1 MYVNVNESKIP
12 PPICDFKLNLIKYIR
27 LWSDITLYVTEYGYF
42 CAVKRV
48 TNSDWKIS
56 YKILSCVIL
65 VLGMSGNVAMARMPD
80 DTLGVK
86 VYYPCGSGDVSRIP
100 ANAPCLERFIHD
112 LDSLC
117 RLPFFKPFALTVT
130 SSASPEGSI
139 GRNRALSHARAMS
152 ALDFLNGRSEAFR
165 HISSSLDCSID
176 EQTTNDMAGQ
186 VKVSHYPKMRFSEV
200 MLCYSQGEDSLQAV
214 SPPVVDEVS
223 RQGQAE
229 APADSVRTGG
239 LPAEE
244 AGDVPTQSPPR
255 QGEGVAAERRPVLF
269 VKTNL
274 PYDLLTFVNVAVE
287 VPLGRRFSVEA
298 QYVNPWW
305 NSVRKHRTIELRYV
319 SLAPRYY
326 FGRDGRRYSSLFA
339 GLSAGW
345 GKYDMQLTRHGVQGE
360 LWHVSPVLGYS
371 HYIGRHWKM
380 EYSVSAGYLHTDY
393 HKYTQKSGTPYGD
406 IKVHDYPW
414 VSHTFRSVLPTSLGV
429 SLVYVFHGNKAKTH
443 K

>member
-1 MYVNVNESKIP
+1 MNQKYP

-326 FGRDGRRYSSLFA
+326 FGKDGGRYSSLFA

-429 SLVYVFHGNKAKTH
+429 SLVYAFHGNKAKTH

>member
-1 MYVNVNESKIP
+1 M
-12 PPICDFKLNLIKYIR
+12 
-27 LWSDITLYVTEYGYF
+27 WSDVTLYVTEFEYF
-42 CAVKRV
+42 CAVKLV
-48 TNSDWKIS
+48 INSKWKIP
-56 YKILSCVIL
+56 YTVLTCVFL
-65 VLGMSGNVAMARMPD
+65 VMGIGGNVALARMPG
-80 DTLGVK
+80 DTLAVK
-86 VYYPCGSGDVSRIP
+86 VYYPCGSGDVSKIP

-117 RLPFFKPFALTVT
+117 SLPFFKPFALTIT

-139 GRNRALSHARAMS
+139 GRNRALSHARARS
-152 ALDFLNGRSEAFR
+152 VLDFLNGRSETFR

-176 EQTTNDMAGQ
+176 EQTTNHMAGQ
-186 VKVSHYPKMRFSEV
+186 VKYLHYPKMRFSEV
-200 MLCYSQGEDSLQAV
+200 MLRYSQGEDSLQAV
-214 SPPVVDEVS
+214 SPPVAEDVS
-223 RQGQAE
+223 NQGQTE
-229 APADSVRTGG
+229 APVDSVRTVG

-244 AGDVPTQSPPR
+244 MGDITAQLPPR
-255 QGEGVAAERRPVLF
+255 QGEGVAATERRPVLF

-274 PYDLLTFVNVAVE
+274 AYDLLTFVNVAVE
-287 VPLGRRFSVEA
+287 VPLGRRFSLEA

-305 NSVRKHRTIELRYV
+305 HSVRKHRTIELCYV

-326 FGRDGRRYSSLFA
+326 FGKDGGRYSSFFA

-360 LWHVSPVLGYS
+360 LWHVSPVFGYS

-380 EYSVSAGYLHTDY
+380 EYSISVGYLHTNY
-393 HKYTQKSGTPYGD
+393 RKYTQKSGTPYGD

-414 VSHTFRSVLPTSLGV
+414 VSHTFRSILPTSLGV
-429 SLVYVFHGNKAKTH
+429 SLVYAFHVNKAKTH

>member
-1 MYVNVNESKIP
+1 MHVSVNESKIP

-56 YKILSCVIL
+56 HKILSCVIL

-139 GRNRALSHARAMS
+139 GRNRVLSHARAMS

-326 FGRDGRRYSSLFA
+326 FGKDGGRYSSLFA

-429 SLVYVFHGNKAKTH
+429 SLVYAFHGNKAKAH

>member
-1 MYVNVNESKIP
+1 MHVSVNESKIR

-326 FGRDGRRYSSLFA
+326 FGKDGGRYSSLFA

-429 SLVYVFHGNKAKTH
+429 SLVYAFHGNKAKTH

>member
-1 MYVNVNESKIP
+1 MHVSVNESKIP

-56 YKILSCVIL
+56 HKILSYVIL
-65 VLGMSGNVAMARMPD
+65 VLGMSGKVAMARMPD

-139 GRNRALSHARAMS
+139 GRNRVLSHARAMS

-326 FGRDGRRYSSLFA
+326 FGKDGGRYSSLFA

-393 HKYTQKSGTPYGD
+393 HRYTQKSGTPYGD

-429 SLVYVFHGNKAKTH
+429 SLVYAFHGNKAKTH

>member
-1 MYVNVNESKIP
+1 M
-12 PPICDFKLNLIKYIR
+12 
-27 LWSDITLYVTEYGYF
+27 
-42 CAVKRV
+42 
-48 TNSDWKIS
+48 
-56 YKILSCVIL
+56 VI
-65 VLGMSGNVAMARMPD
+65 GIGRNVAMARMPD

-139 GRNRALSHARAMS
+139 GRNRVLSHARAMS
-152 ALDFLNGRSEAFR
+152 VLDFLNGRSETFR

-200 MLCYSQGEDSLQAV
+200 MLRYSQGEDSLQAV
-214 SPPVVDEVS
+214 SPPVADEVS
-223 RQGQAE
+223 GQGQAK

-244 AGDVPTQSPPR
+244 AGDVPTQLPPR
-255 QGEGVAAERRPVLF
+255 QDEGVAAERRPVLF

-326 FGRDGRRYSSLFA
+326 FGKDGRRYSSLFA

-360 LWHVSPVLGYS
+360 LWHVSPVFGYS

-429 SLVYVFHGNKAKTH
+429 SLVYAFHGNKAKTH

>member
-1 MYVNVNESKIP
+1 MSFV
-12 PPICDFKLNLIKYIR
+12 F
-27 LWSDITLYVTEYGYF
+27 
-42 CAVKRV
+42 
-48 TNSDWKIS
+48 
-56 YKILSCVIL
+56 L
-65 VLGMSGNVAMARMPD
+65 VMGIGGSVALARMPD
-80 DTLGVK
+80 DTLAVK

-112 LDSLC
+112 LDSLY
-117 RLPFFKPFALTVT
+117 RLPFFKPFALSVT

-139 GRNRALSHARAMS
+139 GRNRALSHARARS
-152 ALDFLNGRSEAFR
+152 VLDFLNDRSETFR

-176 EQTTNDMAGQ
+176 ELTTNDIAGQ
-186 VKVSHYPKMRFSEV
+186 VKASHYPKMRFSEV
-200 MLCYSQGEDSLQAV
+200 MLRYSQGEDSLQAV
-214 SPPVVDEVS
+214 SPPVADEVPG
-223 RQGQAE
+223 QGQAE
-229 APADSVRTGG
+229 APADSVMTGG

-244 AGDVPTQSPPR
+244 AGDVPAQSPPR

-274 PYDLLTFVNVAVE
+274 AYDLLTFVNVAVE

-326 FGRDGRRYSSLFA
+326 FGKDGERYSSLFA

-360 LWHVSPVLGYS
+360 LWHVSPVFGYS
-371 HYIGRHWKM
+371 HYIGRHWKI
-380 EYSVSAGYLHTDY
+380 EYSVSVGYLHTNY
-393 HKYTQKSGTPYGD
+393 HKYTQKYGTPYGD

-414 VSHTFRSVLPTSLGV
+414 VSHTFRSILPTSLGV
-429 SLVYVFHGNKAKTH
+429 SLIYAFHGNKAKTH

>member
-1 MYVNVNESKIP
+1 
-12 PPICDFKLNLIKYIR
+12 
-27 LWSDITLYVTEYGYF
+27 
-42 CAVKRV
+42 
-48 TNSDWKIS
+48 
-56 YKILSCVIL
+56 
-65 VLGMSGNVAMARMPD
+65 MSGNVAMARMPD

-139 GRNRALSHARAMS
+139 GRNRALSHARARS
-152 ALDFLNGRSEAFR
+152 VLDFLNGRSETFR

-360 LWHVSPVLGYS
+360 LWHVSPVFGYS

-429 SLVYVFHGNKAKTH
+429 SLVYAFHGNKAKTH

>member
-1 MYVNVNESKIP
+1 
-12 PPICDFKLNLIKYIR
+12 
-27 LWSDITLYVTEYGYF
+27 
-42 CAVKRV
+42 
-48 TNSDWKIS
+48 
-56 YKILSCVIL
+56 
-65 VLGMSGNVAMARMPD
+65 MARMPD
-80 DTLGVK
+80 DSLAVK

-139 GRNRALSHARAMS
+139 GRNRALSHARARS
-152 ALDFLNGRSEAFR
+152 VLDFLNGRSETFR

-176 EQTTNDMAGQ
+176 EQTTNDMAGK

-200 MLCYSQGEDSLQAV
+200 MLRYNQGEDSLQAV
-214 SPPVVDEVS
+214 SPLVADEVS
-223 RQGQAE
+223 GQEQAE

-244 AGDVPTQSPPR
+244 VGDVPAQSPPL
-255 QGEGVAAERRPVLF
+255 QGEGVAADRRPVLF

-305 NSVRKHRTIELRYV
+305 NSVRKHLTIEMRYV

-326 FGRDGRRYSSLFA
+326 FGKDGGRYSSLFA

-360 LWHVSPVLGYS
+360 LWHVSPVFGYS

-380 EYSVSAGYLHTDY
+380 EYSVSVGYLHTDY
-393 HKYTQKSGTPYGD
+393 RKYTQKSGTPYGD

-429 SLVYVFHGNKAKTH
+429 SLVYTFHVNKAKTH

>member
-1 MYVNVNESKIP
+1 MMGI
-12 PPICDFKLNLIKYIR
+12 
-27 LWSDITLYVTEYGYF
+27 G
-42 CAVKRV
+42 
-48 TNSDWKIS
+48 
-56 YKILSCVIL
+56 
-65 VLGMSGNVAMARMPD
+65 GNVALARMPG
-80 DTLGVK
+80 DTLAVK
-86 VYYPCGSGDVSRIP
+86 VYYPCGSGDVSKIP
-100 ANAPCLERFIHD
+100 ANAPCLERFIHE

-139 GRNRALSHARAMS
+139 GRNRALSHARARS
-152 ALDFLNGRSEAFR
+152 VLDFLNGRSETFR

-186 VKVSHYPKMRFSEV
+186 VKPLHYPKMRFSEV
-200 MLCYSQGEDSLQAV
+200 MLRYSQGEDSLQAV
-214 SPPVVDEVS
+214 SPPVADEVS
-223 RQGQAE
+223 DQRQAE
-229 APADSVRTGG
+229 APVDSVRTGG

-244 AGDVPTQSPPR
+244 MGDITAQLPPR

-274 PYDLLTFVNVAVE
+274 AYDLLTFVNVAVE

-305 NSVRKHRTIELRYV
+305 NSVRKHRTIELCYV

-326 FGRDGRRYSSLFA
+326 FGKDGERYSSLFA

-360 LWHVSPVLGYS
+360 LWHVSPVFGYS

-380 EYSVSAGYLHTDY
+380 EYSVSVGYLHTNY
-393 HKYTQKSGTPYGD
+393 RKYTQKSGTPYGD

-414 VSHTFRSVLPTSLGV
+414 VSHTFRSILPTSLGV
-429 SLVYVFHGNKAKTH
+429 SLVYTFHGNKAKTH

>member
-1 MYVNVNESKIP
+1 
-12 PPICDFKLNLIKYIR
+12 
-27 LWSDITLYVTEYGYF
+27 
-42 CAVKRV
+42 
-48 TNSDWKIS
+48 
-56 YKILSCVIL
+56 
-65 VLGMSGNVAMARMPD
+65 MARMPA

-86 VYYPCGSGDVSRIP
+86 VYYPCGSGDVFRIP
-100 ANAPCLERFIHD
+100 ANAPYLERFIHD
-112 LDSLC
+112 LDSLG
-117 RLPFFKPFALTVT
+117 RLPFFKPIALTVT

-139 GRNRALSHARAMS
+139 GRNRALSHARARS
-152 ALDFLNGRSEAFR
+152 VLDFLNGRSEAFR

-186 VKVSHYPKMRFSEV
+186 VKASHYPKMRFSEV

-214 SPPVVDEVS
+214 TPPVADEVS
-223 RQGQAE
+223 SQGQGE
-229 APADSVRTGG
+229 APADSVRTGD

-305 NSVRKHRTIELRYV
+305 NSVRRHRTIELRYV

-326 FGRDGRRYSSLFA
+326 FGKDGGRYSSLFA

-360 LWHVSPVLGYS
+360 LWHVSPVFGYS

-380 EYSVSAGYLHTDY
+380 EYSVSAGYLQTDY

-414 VSHTFRSVLPTSLGV
+414 VSHTFRSLLPTSLGV
-429 SLVYVFHGNKAKTH
+429 SLVYAFHGNKAKTH

>member
-1 MYVNVNESKIP
+1 MLTNQKYP

-56 YKILSCVIL
+56 HKILSYVIL

-112 LDSLC
+112 LDSLR

-139 GRNRALSHARAMS
+139 GRNRVLSHARAMS
-152 ALDFLNGRSEAFR
+152 VLDFLNGRSETFR

-186 VKVSHYPKMRFSEV
+186 VKALHYHKMRFSEV
-200 MLCYSQGEDSLQAV
+200 MLRYSQGEDSLQAV
-214 SPPVVDEVS
+214 SPPVADEVS

-274 PYDLLTFVNVAVE
+274 AYDLLTFVNVAVE

-360 LWHVSPVLGYS
+360 LWHVSPVFGYS

-380 EYSVSAGYLHTDY
+380 EYSISVGYLHTNY
-393 HKYTQKSGTPYGD
+393 RKYTQKSGTPYGD

-414 VSHTFRSVLPTSLGV
+414 VSHTFRSILPTSLGV
-429 SLVYVFHGNKAKTH
+429 SLVYAFHVNKAKTH

>member
-1 MYVNVNESKIP
+1 MKRLINSYWKIP
-12 PPICDFKLNLIKYIR
+12 YTVL
-27 LWSDITLYVTEYGYF
+27 T
-42 CAVKRV
+42 
-48 TNSDWKIS
+48 
-56 YKILSCVIL
+56 CVFL
-65 VLGMSGNVAMARMPD
+65 VMGIGGDVALARMPG
-80 DTLGVK
+80 DTLAVK

-112 LDSLC
+112 LDSLR

-139 GRNRALSHARAMS
+139 GRNRVLSHARAMS
-152 ALDFLNGRSEAFR
+152 VLDFLNGRSEAFR

-186 VKVSHYPKMRFSEV
+186 IKSLHYPKMRFSEV
-200 MLCYSQGEDSLQAV
+200 MLRYSQREDSLQAV
-214 SPPVVDEVS
+214 SPPMAEEVS
-223 RQGQAE
+223 DQGQAE
-229 APADSVRTGG
+229 APVDSVRTGG

-244 AGDVPTQSPPR
+244 VGDVTAQSPPR

-274 PYDLLTFVNVAVE
+274 AYDLLTFVNVAVE

-305 NSVRKHRTIELRYV
+305 HSMRKHRTIELCYV

-326 FGRDGRRYSSLFA
+326 FGKDGGRYSSFFA

-360 LWHVSPVLGYS
+360 LWHVSPVFGYS

-380 EYSVSAGYLHTDY
+380 EYSISVGYLHTDY
-393 HKYTQKSGTPYGD
+393 RKYTQKSGTPYGD

-414 VSHTFRSVLPTSLGV
+414 VSHTFRSILPTSLGV
-429 SLVYVFHGNKAKTH
+429 SLVYTFHVNKAKTH

>member
-1 MYVNVNESKIP
+1 MNINWKIP
-12 PPICDFKLNLIKYIR
+12 YTVL
-27 LWSDITLYVTEYGYF
+27 T
-42 CAVKRV
+42 
-48 TNSDWKIS
+48 
-56 YKILSCVIL
+56 CVFL
-65 VLGMSGNVAMARMPD
+65 VMGIGGNVALARMPG
-80 DTLGVK
+80 DTLAVK

-100 ANAPCLERFIHD
+100 ANAPCLERFIHE

-139 GRNRALSHARAMS
+139 GRNRALSHARARS
-152 ALDFLNGRSEAFR
+152 VLDFLNGRSETFR

-186 VKVSHYPKMRFSEV
+186 VKSLHYPKMRFSEV
-200 MLCYSQGEDSLQAV
+200 MLRYSQGEDSLQAV
-214 SPPVVDEVS
+214 SPPVAEDMS
-223 RQGQAE
+223 DQGQTE
-229 APADSVRTGG
+229 APV
-239 LPAEE
+239 EM
-244 AGDVPTQSPPR
+244 GDITAQSPPR

-274 PYDLLTFVNVAVE
+274 AYDLLTFVNVAVE
-287 VPLGRRFSVEA
+287 VPLGKRFSVEA

-305 NSVRKHRTIELRYV
+305 KSVRKHRTIELCYV

-326 FGRDGRRYSSLFA
+326 FGKDGGQYSSLFA

-360 LWHVSPVLGYS
+360 LWHVSPVFGYS

-380 EYSVSAGYLHTDY
+380 EYSISVGYLHTNY
-393 HKYTQKSGTPYGD
+393 RKYTQKSGTPYGD

-414 VSHTFRSVLPTSLGV
+414 VSHTFRSILPTSLGV
-429 SLVYVFHGNKAKTH
+429 SLVYAFHGNKAKTH

>member
-1 MYVNVNESKIP
+1 
-12 PPICDFKLNLIKYIR
+12 
-27 LWSDITLYVTEYGYF
+27 
-42 CAVKRV
+42 
-48 TNSDWKIS
+48 
-56 YKILSCVIL
+56 
-65 VLGMSGNVAMARMPD
+65 MSGNVAMARMPD

-139 GRNRALSHARAMS
+139 GRNRALSHARARS
-152 ALDFLNGRSEAFR
+152 VLDFLNGRSETFR

-176 EQTTNDMAGQ
+176 EQTTNDMAWQ
-186 VKVSHYPKMRFSEV
+186 VKASHYPKMRFSEV
-200 MLCYSQGEDSLQAV
+200 MLRYSQGEDSLQAV
-214 SPPVVDEVS
+214 SPPVADELPG
-223 RQGQAE
+223 QGQAE
-229 APADSVRTGG
+229 APVDSVRTVG

-244 AGDVPTQSPPR
+244 MGDITAQLPPR
-255 QGEGVAAERRPVLF
+255 QGEGVAATERRPVLF

-274 PYDLLTFVNVAVE
+274 AYDLLTFVNVAVE
-287 VPLGRRFSVEA
+287 VPLGRRFSLEA

-305 NSVRKHRTIELRYV
+305 HSVRKHRTIELCYV

-326 FGRDGRRYSSLFA
+326 FGKDGGRYSSLFA

-360 LWHVSPVLGYS
+360 LWHVSPVFGYS

-380 EYSVSAGYLHTDY
+380 EYSISVGYLHTDY
-393 HKYTQKSGTPYGD
+393 RKYTQKSGTPYGD

-414 VSHTFRSVLPTSLGV
+414 VSHTFRSILPTSLGV
-429 SLVYVFHGNKAKTH
+429 SLVYAFHGNKAKTH

>member
-1 MYVNVNESKIP
+1 MHVSVNESKIP

-139 GRNRALSHARAMS
+139 GRNRVLSHARAMS

-326 FGRDGRRYSSLFA
+326 FGKDGGRYSSLFA

-429 SLVYVFHGNKAKTH
+429 SLVYAFHGNKAKTH

>member
-1 MYVNVNESKIP
+1 MYVSVNESKIP

>member
-1 MYVNVNESKIP
+1 
-12 PPICDFKLNLIKYIR
+12 
-27 LWSDITLYVTEYGYF
+27 
-42 CAVKRV
+42 
-48 TNSDWKIS
+48 
-56 YKILSCVIL
+56 
-65 VLGMSGNVAMARMPD
+65 MPG
-80 DTLGVK
+80 DTLAVK
-86 VYYPCGSGDVSRIP
+86 VYYPCGSSDVSRIP

-117 RLPFFKPFALTVT
+117 RLPFFKPFALSVT

-139 GRNRALSHARAMS
+139 GRNRALSHARARS
-152 ALDFLNGRSEAFR
+152 VLDFLHGRSDTFR
-165 HISSSLDCSID
+165 HISSSLDCNID

-186 VKVSHYPKMRFSEV
+186 VNSLHYPKMRFSEV
-200 MLCYSQGEDSLQAV
+200 MLRYSQREDSLQAV
-214 SPPVVDEVS
+214 SPPVAEEVS
-223 RQGQAE
+223 DQGQAE
-229 APADSVRTGG
+229 APVDSVRTGG

-244 AGDVPTQSPPR
+244 VGDVTAQSPPR

-274 PYDLLTFVNVAVE
+274 AYDLLTFVNVAVE

-305 NSVRKHRTIELRYV
+305 HSMRKHRTIELCYV

-326 FGRDGRRYSSLFA
+326 FGKDGGRHSSLFV

-360 LWHVSPVLGYS
+360 LWHVSPVFGYS

-380 EYSVSAGYLHTDY
+380 EYTISVGYLHTDY
-393 HKYTQKSGTPYGD
+393 RKYTQKSGTPYGD

-414 VSHTFRSVLPTSLGV
+414 VSHTFRSILPTSLGV
-429 SLVYVFHGNKAKTH
+429 SLVYAFHGNKAKTH

>member
-1 MYVNVNESKIP
+1 
-12 PPICDFKLNLIKYIR
+12 
-27 LWSDITLYVTEYGYF
+27 
-42 CAVKRV
+42 
-48 TNSDWKIS
+48 
-56 YKILSCVIL
+56 
-65 VLGMSGNVAMARMPD
+65 MSGNVAMARMPD

-139 GRNRALSHARAMS
+139 GRNRVLSHARARS
-152 ALDFLNGRSEAFR
+152 VLDFLNGRSEAFR

-255 QGEGVAAERRPVLF
+255 QGEGVATERRPVLF

-305 NSVRKHRTIELRYV
+305 HSVRKHRTIELCYV

-326 FGRDGRRYSSLFA
+326 FGKDGGRYSSLFA

-429 SLVYVFHGNKAKTH
+429 SLVYAFHGNKAKTH

>member
-1 MYVNVNESKIP
+1 M
-12 PPICDFKLNLIKYIR
+12 
-27 LWSDITLYVTEYGYF
+27 YF
-42 CAVKRV
+42 CAVKRLI
-48 TNSDWKIS
+48 NSYWKIP
-56 YKILSCVIL
+56 YTVLTCVFFVMGI
-65 VLGMSGNVAMARMPD
+65 GGNVALARMPG
-80 DTLGVK
+80 DTLAVK
-86 VYYPCGSGDVSRIP
+86 VYYPCGSSDVSRIP

-117 RLPFFKPFALTVT
+117 RLPFFKPFALSVT

-152 ALDFLNGRSEAFR
+152 VLDFLHGRSDTFR
-165 HISSSLDCSID
+165 HISSSLDCNID

-186 VKVSHYPKMRFSEV
+186 VNSLHYPKMRFSEV
-200 MLCYSQGEDSLQAV
+200 MLRYSQREDSLQAV
-214 SPPVVDEVS
+214 SPPVAEEVS
-223 RQGQAE
+223 DQGQAE
-229 APADSVRTGG
+229 APVDSVRTGG

-244 AGDVPTQSPPR
+244 VGDVTAQSPPR

-274 PYDLLTFVNVAVE
+274 AYDLLTFVNVAVE

-305 NSVRKHRTIELRYV
+305 HSMRKHRTIELCYV

-326 FGRDGRRYSSLFA
+326 FGKDGWRHSSLFA

-360 LWHVSPVLGYS
+360 LWHVSPVFGYS
-371 HYIGRHWKM
+371 HYIGRHWKI
-380 EYSVSAGYLHTDY
+380 EYSISVGYLHTDY
-393 HKYTQKSGTPYGD
+393 RKYTQKSGTPYGD

-414 VSHTFRSVLPTSLGV
+414 VSHTFRSILPTSLGV
-429 SLVYVFHGNKAKTH
+429 SLVYAFHGNKAKTH

>member
-1 MYVNVNESKIP
+1 
-12 PPICDFKLNLIKYIR
+12 
-27 LWSDITLYVTEYGYF
+27 
-42 CAVKRV
+42 
-48 TNSDWKIS
+48 
-56 YKILSCVIL
+56 
-65 VLGMSGNVAMARMPD
+65 MSGNVAMARMPD

-100 ANAPCLERFIHD
+100 ANAPCLERFMHD
-112 LDSLC
+112 LDSLS

-186 VKVSHYPKMRFSEV
+186 VKASHYPKMRFSEV
-200 MLCYSQGEDSLQAV
+200 MLRYGQGEDSLQAV
-214 SPPVVDEVS
+214 VPMPVADEVPS
-223 RQGQAE
+223 QPGQADV
-229 APADSVRTGG
+229 PTDTCKTGG
-239 LPAEE
+239 LAVED
-244 AGDVPTQSPPR
+244 AGNVTPQPQPR
-255 QGEGVAAERRPVLF
+255 QQEGMERRPVLF

-305 NSVRKHRTIELRYV
+305 NSVRRHRTIELRYV

-360 LWHVSPVLGYS
+360 LWHVSPVFGYS

-429 SLVYVFHGNKAKTH
+429 SLVYAFHGNKAKTH

>member
-1 MYVNVNESKIP
+1 
-12 PPICDFKLNLIKYIR
+12 
-27 LWSDITLYVTEYGYF
+27 
-42 CAVKRV
+42 
-48 TNSDWKIS
+48 
-56 YKILSCVIL
+56 
-65 VLGMSGNVAMARMPD
+65 MPG
-80 DTLGVK
+80 DTLAVK

-117 RLPFFKPFALTVT
+117 RLPFFKPFALSVT

-139 GRNRALSHARAMS
+139 GRNRALSHIRARS
-152 ALDFLNGRSEAFR
+152 VLDFLNGRSETFR

-176 EQTTNDMAGQ
+176 EQTTNHMAGQ
-186 VKVSHYPKMRFSEV
+186 VKSLHYPKMRFSEV
-200 MLCYSQGEDSLQAV
+200 MLRYSQGEDSLQAV
-214 SPPVVDEVS
+214 SPPVAEDVS
-223 RQGQAE
+223 NQGQTE
-229 APADSVRTGG
+229 APVDSVRTVG

-244 AGDVPTQSPPR
+244 MGDITAQLPPR
-255 QGEGVAAERRPVLF
+255 QGEGVAATERRPVLF

-274 PYDLLTFVNVAVE
+274 AYDLLTFVNVAVE
-287 VPLGRRFSVEA
+287 VPLGRRFSLEA

-305 NSVRKHRTIELRYV
+305 HSVRKHRTIELCYV

-326 FGRDGRRYSSLFA
+326 FGKDGGRYSSFFA

-360 LWHVSPVLGYS
+360 LWHVSPVFGYS
-371 HYIGRHWKM
+371 HYIGRHWKI
-380 EYSVSAGYLHTDY
+380 EYSISVGYLHTDY
-393 HKYTQKSGTPYGD
+393 RKYTQKSGTPYGD

-414 VSHTFRSVLPTSLGV
+414 VSHTFRSILPTSLGV
-429 SLVYVFHGNKAKTH
+429 SLVYAFHGNKAKTH